1 VPLKITY
8 LLAPN
13 AMLADNHIL
22 VPRLTLNTAPPR
34 KLGKRALPPRGA
46 PAGVSLARKRRVEEK
61 HANGEPVDA
70 AANGEHDAAA
80 NGAEEEPA
88 EGEKYLAFGAG

>member
-1 VPLKITY
+1 
-8 LLAPN
+8 
-13 AMLADNHIL
+13 MLADNHIL
-22 VPRLTLNTAPPR
+22 VPRLTLNTAPRR

-61 HANGEPVDA
+61 HANGEHVDAVANGEPVDA
-70 AANGEHDAAA
+70 AANGEHDTGDPVDDA
-80 NGAEEEPA
+80 AEEEPA